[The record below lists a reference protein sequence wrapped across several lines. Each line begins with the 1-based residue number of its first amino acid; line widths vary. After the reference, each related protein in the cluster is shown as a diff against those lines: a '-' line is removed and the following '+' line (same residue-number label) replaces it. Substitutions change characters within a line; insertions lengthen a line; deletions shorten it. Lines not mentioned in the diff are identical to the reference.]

1 MHEASLMRNLIRKIT
16 MVAQAQ
22 GAERVTGVR
31 VRLGAL
37 SHMSPQHFREH
48 FTHGARGTMAEGAR
62 LEIEIMTAADDP
74 LAQKV
79 ILDSI
84 EVED

>member
-1 MHEASLMRNLIRKIT
+1 MHEASLVRDLIRKIT
-16 MVAQAQ
+16 AVAQTR
-22 GAERVTGVR
+22 GTGRVIGVR

-37 SHMSPQHFREH
+37 SHISPEHFREH
-48 FTHGARGTMAEGAR
+48 FTHGAHGTVAEGAR
-62 LEIEIMTAADDP
+62 LEIETMTATDDP
-74 LAQKV
+74 LAQEV